1 MVVVSSREIMPT
13 NARSMRRLV
22 GREKGVRRC
31 NDGRGCHEEGC
42 RRVELHDRM
51 MVQRSVTLAI
61 FGLSPWLFKLL
72 LLRGVLRLLVWAAS
86 AGYHGASLSSTKSSG
101 GGGRLDKELSK

>member
-42 RRVELHDRM
+42 RRVELH
-51 MVQRSVTLAI
+51 
-61 FGLSPWLFKLL
+61 
-72 LLRGVLRLLVWAAS
+72 
-86 AGYHGASLSSTKSSG
+86 G
-101 GGGRLDKELSK
+101 GIR